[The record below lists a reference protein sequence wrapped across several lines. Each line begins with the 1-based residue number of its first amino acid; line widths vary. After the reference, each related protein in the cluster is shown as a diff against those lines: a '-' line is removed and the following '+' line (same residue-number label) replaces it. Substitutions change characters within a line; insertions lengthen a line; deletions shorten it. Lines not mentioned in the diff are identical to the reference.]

1 MLKEPFFVHGFS
13 RRLIL
18 VLVFRW
24 PGTAMLEGLGGEE
37 DDEDQDTIKEAFLET
52 SPYLLALTMAVS
64 LLHSVFE
71 FLAFKNGM

>member
-1 MLKEPFFVHGFS
+1 M
-13 RRLIL
+13 